1 MKKIKKMKKCQIMGL
16 VELIA
21 LLITVFN
28 LICFR
33 YIDTINFDD
42 SWSFIIG
49 LAICFCFLHG
59 LYFLFDCSRIT
70 EEFNKLFEKKED
82 K

>member
-1 MKKIKKMKKCQIMGL
+1 MKKILKMKKCQIMGL

-42 SWSFIIG
+42 TWSFVIG
-49 LAICFCFLHG
+49 LAICFCFLHA
-59 LYFLFDCSRIT
+59 LHFLLDCSSIDEDC
-70 EEFNKLFEKKED
+70 EELFKKIGG
-82 K
+82 

>member
-1 MKKIKKMKKCQIMGL
+1 MKKMLKMKKCQIIGL

-21 LLITVFN
+21 LLITIFN

-42 SWSFIIG
+42 TWSFVIG
-49 LAICFCFLHG
+49 FAICLCFLHG
-59 LYFLFDCSRIT
+59 LHSLLDCSSVNEDCEELFKRIGG
-70 EEFNKLFEKKED
+70 
-82 K
+82 